1 MPCDITVTSCE
12 PCSYFVYLCMLFQ
25 YISMFPYQKLRRVCG
40 RASTLRWL
48 GHGKLP
54 SPQYLEISDRNRST
68 FWILLN
74 PFGSFRILLDPL
86 HCCGLLCWVDT
97 GYIWILLMLTVQ
109 TTDPMKWYEMIWN
122 ACLMTR
128 GKIVKKIVPKEI
140 LYSGGSWVLDV
151 RFLVC
156 LVAMSTVRFSCWS
169 RWPWLGQGSR
179 HLQWQSFQG
188 GTPEGITTTSS
199 WFPPSMWIAGA
210 LKPTPTSIPLPT
222 AACSNFDRLRLRLRS
237 HKHNGNN
244 PLFCFI
250 PVKSLAVSAL
260 GPTNAHGLGARNV
273 QVKEGELSGL
283 PGVFLVY
290 DFSPFLMKQTEQAR
304 NPLCVA
310 KPCGSF
316 LLKNCPYQGWWSQ
329 YIPMPNGHM
338 MSYGYPY
345 NGFSCFSGRWMARGS
360 HLPLNHLGSHL
371 PLNEGGWSG
380 FRGECDP
387 SFRGECDPAFAWQ
400 AQ

>member
-40 RASTLRWL
+40 RAS
-48 GHGKLP
+48 
-54 SPQYLEISDRNRST
+54 ISAGWDTENCPRLN
-68 FWILLN
+68 ILKSLTETDQ
-74 PFGSFRILLDPL
+74 PFGSFWILSDPFGSFWILL
-86 HCCGLLCWVDT
+86 HCCGLLWLSGYWIHLDTVDVNST
-97 GYIWILLMLTVQ
+97 NNRP
-109 TTDPMKWYEMIWN
+109 DEMIWN

-179 HLQWQSFQG
+179 HLQWQCFQG

-222 AACSNFDRLRLRLRS
+222 AACSKFWQIETETTIS
-237 HKHNGNN
+237 
-244 PLFCFI
+244 
-250 PVKSLAVSAL
+250 
-260 GPTNAHGLGARNV
+260 
-273 QVKEGELSGL
+273 
-283 PGVFLVY
+283 
-290 DFSPFLMKQTEQAR
+290 QT
-304 NPLCVA
+304 
-310 KPCGSF
+310 
-316 LLKNCPYQGWWSQ
+316 
-329 YIPMPNGHM
+329 
-338 MSYGYPY
+338 
-345 NGFSCFSGRWMARGS
+345 
-360 HLPLNHLGSHL
+360 
-371 PLNEGGWSG
+371 
-380 FRGECDP
+380 
-387 SFRGECDPAFAWQ
+387 
-400 AQ
+400 